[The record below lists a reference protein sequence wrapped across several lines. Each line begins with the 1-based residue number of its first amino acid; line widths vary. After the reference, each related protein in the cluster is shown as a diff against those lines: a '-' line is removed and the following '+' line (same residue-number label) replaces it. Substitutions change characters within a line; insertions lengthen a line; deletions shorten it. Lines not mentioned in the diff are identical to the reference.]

1 MKISSSIQQSMG
13 KKKII
18 SEQEH
23 TINGLVEYEIIVDKI
38 KQEKEWKT
46 PINNRIKN
54 KGNKK

>member
-1 MKISSSIQQSMG
+1 LHK
-13 KKKII
+13 I

-54 KGNKK
+54 KGNEKMKIFSIN